1 MTRLQALCANVGQD
15 VRRLLADESGAT
27 AIEYAIIAVGVSVVI
42 VAAMT
47 SVGSSVKGSF
57 TKVSGGFN

>member
-42 VAAMT
+42 VAAVT